1 MKGSRRAAEAYYYER
16 PSEAIGEDAA
26 SIAVKTQ
33 DLRDLKEEAE
43 ALHHVTGR
51 FSKEKPGEAAG
62 KGTALPAAEIPAY
75 WRHWGH
81 ETLIKDRVGME

>member
-1 MKGSRRAAEAYYYER
+1 M
-16 PSEAIGEDAA
+16 
-26 SIAVKTQ
+26 KTQ
-33 DLRDLKEEAE
+33 DLRDWKEEAE